1 MTKATHL
8 RLLLARHGETE
19 WNRAGRY
26 QGRGDPPLSTTGEAQ
41 ACRLGALLR
50 GAGVGIIVSSAL
62 RRAWDTAQFIGDALG
77 LPVLG
82 DDRLAEVGYGEWEGL
97 RQADIKQRWPD
108 LLRQWKRF
116 PGDARAPGGE
126 SLVEARE
133 RLLGFVRHP
142 PWQGRDPSGAVL
154 LVTHS
159 AIIRIARL
167 EAERQPWAAFREVGI
182 APASLYRCGLMG
194 DRLVAAT
201 ACLEAHAAGESG
213 VCPAETGSL

>member
-1 MTKATHL
+1 MIPPTHM
-8 RLLLARHGETE
+8 RLLLVRHGETE

-41 ACRLGALLR
+41 ARRLGASLR
-50 GAGVGIIVSSAL
+50 GAGVGIIVSSGL
-62 RRAWDTAQFIGDALG
+62 RRAWDTARFVGDALG

-126 SLVEARE
+126 SLAEARE
-133 RLLGFVRHP
+133 RLLAFVRHP
-142 PWQGRDPSGAVL
+142 SWQGRAPSGAVL
-154 LVTHS
+154 VVTHS

-182 APASLYRCGLMG
+182 APASLYRCWLEG

-201 ACLEAHAAGESG
+201 ECPETRADGESG
-213 VCPAETGSL
+213 VCAAEVGSL